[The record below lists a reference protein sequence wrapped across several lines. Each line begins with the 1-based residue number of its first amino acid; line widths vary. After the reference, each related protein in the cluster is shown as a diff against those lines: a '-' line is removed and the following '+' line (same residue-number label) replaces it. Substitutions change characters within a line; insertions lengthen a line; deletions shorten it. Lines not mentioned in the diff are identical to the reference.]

1 MRKNLFLP
9 ILFLFTLSLFSGPRF
24 IVDKQKSMIML
35 DENGIVTNGVIYNG
49 PAMQLEPMSR
59 DNYGLFTRGPE
70 VEVLSGY
77 YDWQT
82 NGDCKK
88 NIGYVSPTIM
98 HAMYMVS
105 LDSASVSPS
114 RRTKYAFSNDHGATW
129 GDLGVIPNIRSGF
142 PSMTVGTTGASNE
155 VAIIGNH
162 YQPAAQLTSGIH
174 VDVSAGAGSFTSTL
188 WNFNQTNYIWPQ
200 MNTLSN
206 GNVMVAAET
215 YQGAAATDS
224 GIVTIFDPNSN
235 SWVGGPKILNSPAT
249 SQLSMRWTSATGPG
263 GRALYVLDA
272 LNDVGNSV
280 GANRIFYFTSNDNG
294 NTWSTANVLF
304 DSFIDGTGDT
314 VTAWLGVDAVYDN
327 AGNFYVVF
335 NTIADS
341 FQTAKIWVS
350 KNGATPVLVASNL
363 EIPGSAKS
371 LQSSMGNVITMDWPS
386 VSVSQD
392 GNYVFVAFSVL
403 KQNDIVNNFQAFD
416 IHMRYAE
423 TSTMNFNAPLM
434 QITQGTNDER
444 YVSLNR
450 TTPINGGYYR
460 IHMTYQKDPQPGS
473 SAFNDNAPVSR
484 ASLIYRYIVMDS
496 LIGIINIGNEVPG
509 QYSLEQN
516 YPNPFN
522 PLTKIRFS
530 LPKAEMVTL
539 KVYNSLG
546 EEVATLVRN
555 EYVTAGVKEV
565 GFDASNLPSGVYLYR
580 IKAGDFTETR
590 KMILVK

>member
-1 MRKNLFLP
+1 M
-9 ILFLFTLSLFSGPRF
+9 
-24 IVDKQKSMIML
+24 DKEKSKIKL

-49 PAMQLEPMSR
+49 PPMQLEPMSR

-70 VEVLSGY
+70 VMVLTGY

-88 NIGYVSPTIM
+88 NIGYVSPSIM

-105 LDSASVSPS
+105 LDSTQISPS

-129 GDLGVIPNIRSGF
+129 GDLGVIPSIRSGF
-142 PSMTVGTTGASNE
+142 PSMTVGTTGASQD

-162 YQPAAQLTSGIH
+162 YQPGAQLTSGVH
-174 VDVSAGAGSFTSTL
+174 VDVSAGAGSFNSTL
-188 WNFNQTNYIWPQ
+188 WNFNQTNFIWPQ

-224 GIVTIFDPNSN
+224 GIVNVFNPNTG
-235 SWVGGPKILNSPAT
+235 SWVGNPKILNSPAT
-249 SQLSMRWTSATGPG
+249 SQLSMRWTSAAGPG
-263 GRALYVLDA
+263 GRALYVISAISDA
-272 LNDVGNSV
+272 GSSVGN
-280 GANRIFYFTSNDNG
+280 NRIFYFTSTDNG

-304 DSFIDGTGDT
+304 SSFIDPTGDT
-314 VTAWLGVDAVYDN
+314 VEAWLGLDAVYDN

-350 KNGATPVLVASNL
+350 KNAGTPSLVAANL

-371 LQSSMGNVITMDWPS
+371 LTSSMGNVITMDWPS

-403 KQNDIVNNFQAFD
+403 KQADVVNNFQAFD
-416 IHMRYAE
+416 VHMRYAL
-423 TSTMNFNAPLM
+423 TSNMTFNAPLM

-444 YVSLNR
+444 YVALNR
-450 TTPINGGYYR
+450 VTPIFGGYYR

-473 SAFNDNAPVSR
+473 SAFNDNAPVSS

-496 LIGIINIGNEVPG
+496 LIGIINIGNEIPRE
-509 QYSLEQN
+509 YSLEQN

-522 PLTKIRFS
+522 PLTKIRFN
-530 LPKAEMVTL
+530 LPKAENVTL
-539 KVYNSLG
+539 TVYNSLG
-546 EEVATLVRN
+546 QLVATLVQN
-555 EYVTAGVKEV
+555 EFVSAGVKEV
-565 GFDASNLPSGVYLYR
+565 SFDASDLPSGVYLYR
-580 IKAGDFTETR
+580 IKAGDFTDTR